1 MVISELDR
9 EEKLKKI
16 INYIKNNDISM
27 YSISKAT
34 GLSDGG
40 INRIVNKSVKK
51 PNINTLNLLYSHL
64 FEEKG
69 SEVKDTQESE
79 LKLEKDGVTFTKEEV
94 ILHIIANE
102 EEYMEVKMF
111 ENVIERNALKKLF
124 TILKDGKLKEFLE

>member
-79 LKLEKDGVTFTKEEV
+79 LKLVKDGVSFTKEEV